1 MPWMGSQ
8 VVRARLA
15 RVAVVALFGAM
26 GCAAPSA
33 ATPDPTRTAN
43 EIAIGALAA
52 GRYTNSDFAPRIEVE
67 VPAGGLTYHLSSDFF
82 DVAAETEDGPA

>member
-1 MPWMGSQ
+1 MPWMSSQ

-33 ATPDPTRTAN
+33 ATPEPTSSAN
-43 EIAIGALAA
+43 EIAAGALVA

-67 VPAGGLTYHLSSDFF
+67 VPAGWLTYHLSSDFF